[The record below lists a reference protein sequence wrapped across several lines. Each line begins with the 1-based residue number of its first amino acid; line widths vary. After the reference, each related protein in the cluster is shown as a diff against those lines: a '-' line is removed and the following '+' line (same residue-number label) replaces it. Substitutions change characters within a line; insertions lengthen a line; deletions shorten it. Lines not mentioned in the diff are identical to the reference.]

1 MYLQSDVS
9 KVNLVPPADSSKPCM
24 GICGAL
30 RSLVNLLR
38 NISGVPKKSECTGRT
53 LTTKSKMFLA
63 KENSGRLVIQSL
75 AGHEWS
81 KAAVSPGPTL
91 LRGIVDVG
99 DDIAIAAVFC

>member
-1 MYLQSDVS
+1 MYLQPDVS
-9 KVNLVPPADSSKPCM
+9 KVNLVPPADSSKPYVR
-24 GICGAL
+24 ICGAL
-30 RSLVNLLR
+30 RSLVNLFC
-38 NISGVPKKSECTGRT
+38 NISGVRKKSECIGRT
-53 LTTKSKMFLA
+53 LTTKSKMFLS

-91 LRGIVDVG
+91 FRGVVDVG